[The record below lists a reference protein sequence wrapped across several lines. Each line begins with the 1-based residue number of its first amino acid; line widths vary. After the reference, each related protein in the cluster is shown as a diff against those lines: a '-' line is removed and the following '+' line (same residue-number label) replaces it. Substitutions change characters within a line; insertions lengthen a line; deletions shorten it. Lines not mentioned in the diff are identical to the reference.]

1 MRRPRFF
8 LNTILGVVIGAG
20 ACSSDRPT
28 LDGPSAPA
36 YSLTSLLSGVLL
48 RCSALPYSSTSATI
62 GSGGGTLVMG
72 PHRLVIPAGA
82 LAGDTRI
89 TGEVLSDDV
98 NSVRFSPEGL
108 QFQKSATLTL
118 SYRNCAG
125 AALLPVKQVAF
136 TTESLGILELLQSLD
151 QPAQSEVSGGLKHF
165 SRYAVAY

>member
-20 ACSSDRPT
+20 ACSADRPT
-28 LDGPSAPA
+28 VDGPSAPA
-36 YSLTSLLSGVLL
+36 YSLAGLLSGVLL
-48 RCSALPYSSTSATI
+48 RCSPLPYSATSVTI

-89 TGEVLSDDV
+89 TGEVLSDNV

-118 SYRNCAG
+118 TYRNCAG
-125 AALLPVKQVAF
+125 AALLPLKKVAF

-151 QPAQSEVSGGLKHF
+151 EPSGSQVSGAIQHF

>member
-8 LNTILGVVIGAG
+8 FNTILGVVIGAG
-20 ACSSDRPT
+20 ACSADRPAVEVPS
-28 LDGPSAPA
+28 GPE

-48 RCSALPYSSTSATI
+48 RCSPLPYSATSATI

-72 PHRLVIPAGA
+72 PHRLVVPAGA

-89 TGEVLSDDV
+89 TGEVLSDNV

-118 SYRNCAG
+118 SYRNCPG
-125 AALLPVKQVAF
+125 AALLPLKKVAF

-151 QPAQSEVSGGLKHF
+151 QPSGSQVSGALQHF